1 MSSDPVW
8 FIPAITASA
17 TLLGTVVGGVATYW
31 TSKKSHER
39 ATAADEA
46 MQRHTLLREAAMRF
60 VSAMSDLSKPSSGLE
75 RITQQWGPVADE
87 LVAGR
92 TEEELVEVA
101 KAIDPTIEA
110 GEGRIGI
117 LIRLVRE
124 TGVYHEDIRRRFTLL
139 TELRLIAPGDVADSA
154 QRVLYSAFAQE
165 MIGAIAPHL
174 KRQATDAFNQEIK
187 RFRQSRAPSHERRR
201 HRVRVHQRESDVQS
215 PRYGRLNPRIAP
227 ATRRSAPTALRH
239 CDDLPTSS

>member
-1 MSSDPVW
+1 M
-8 FIPAITASA
+8 
-17 TLLGTVVGGVATYW
+17 
-31 TSKKSHER
+31 
-39 ATAADEA
+39 
-46 MQRHTLLREAAMRF
+46 
-60 VSAMSDLSKPSSGLE
+60 
-75 RITQQWGPVADE
+75 GPVADE

-174 KRQATDAFNQEIK
+174 QRQATDAFNHEIND
-187 RFRQSRAPSHERRR
+187 FVNLVR
-201 HRVRVHQRESDVQS
+201 HHMNVEDIEFEFINEKVMYKVLDM
-215 PRYGRLNPRIAP
+215 G
-227 ATRRSAPTALRH
+227 
-239 CDDLPTSS
+239 D